1 MEEHKQYNLG
11 DERENQNNGQN
22 FDNGFDDNDW
32 ISAPNVVRTDKD
44 LIIKDFHNFTDTEA
58 YLGKGQ
64 KIKIKYFK
72 SGDDPTYNIL
82 LEDYFIGVT
91 DTIISRTVKLT
102 NPNLAGI
109 GKLYVISDLSGSAL
123 STTISI
129 TPFSTELINGDT
141 STAINTNYGTIRLTT
156 NGTNWFIIN

>member
-11 DERENQNNGQN
+11 DEKKDFETQ
-22 FDNGFDDNDW
+22 DNGFDDNSW

-64 KIKIKYFK
+64 KIKLKRFK
-72 SGDDPTYNIL
+72 DGDASTLQIL
-82 LEDYFIGVT
+82 LDDFLIGVT
-91 DTIISRTVKLT
+91 DTIISRTVQLPK
-102 NPNLAGI
+102 PELAGI

-129 TPFSTELINGDT
+129 TPHSTELINGDT
-141 STAINTNYGTIRLTT
+141 STAINTNYGTMRLTT
-156 NGTNWFIIN
+156 DGTNWFIIN